1 MKIYKIAY
9 QYTTYGTINIQAES
23 LEAAKELA
31 LEASVNNEGNEHY
44 LDQSFEIDEE
54 GTALY
59 NDAHKNLIDF
69 IEDQIMFR
77 DED

>member
-1 MKIYKIAY
+1 MKTYKIAY

-23 LEAAKELA
+23 LEAARELA

-44 LDQSFEIDEE
+44 LDESFEIDEE

-59 NDAHKNLIDF
+59 NDAHNIDKN
-69 IEDQIMFR
+69 E
-77 DED
+77 